1 MLFVVGVLQQNLL
14 VLQQPLLVL
23 QQPLL
28 VLPQPLQ
35 VLQQFHKSC
44 LFCKKPTIVAQ
55 KMASFAKNLLVLH
68 TKTC

>member
-44 LFCKKPTIVAQ
+44 LFCKKPTIFAQ
-55 KMASFAKNLLVLH
+55 KWLVLQ
-68 TKTC
+68 KIC